1 MNEKELF
8 DKLKEFYMPD
18 LIKSAGIYD
27 SYDCFSNARQLFI
40 ELKCRKSHYE
50 NLMIEQSKYAR
61 LKYEAG
67 ERGMIPTYICSTP
80 QGVWAFDLR
89 LFEPDWKD
97 QTDLP
102 TTTEFENKS
111 RRTKSVGF
119 FPITQGSRLSKIKGE
134 K

>member
-8 DKLKEFYMPD
+8 NKLKQYYLPD
-18 LIKSAGIYD
+18 LVASIAEYS
-27 SYDCFSNARQLFI
+27 SYDCFSPQRQMFI
-40 ELKCRKSHYE
+40 ELKCRTSHYE
-50 NLMIEQSKYAR
+50 NLMIEHSKYAR
-61 LKYEAG
+61 VKYEAG

-102 TTTEFENKS
+102 TTTEFEKKTK
-111 RRTKSVGF
+111 RTNSVGF
-119 FPITQGSRLSKIKGE
+119 IPITMGSRLAKIKC
-134 K
+134 

>member
-8 DKLKEFYMPD
+8 NKLKEFYMPD
-18 LIKSAGIYD
+18 LVKSSGIYD

-40 ELKCRKSHYE
+40 ELKCRHSHYE

-61 LKYEAG
+61 LKYEAA

-80 QGVWAFDLR
+80 QGAWAFDLR
-89 LFEPDWKD
+89 LFEPEWKD

-102 TTTEFENKS
+102 TTTEFKDTS

-119 FPITQGSRLSKIKGE
+119 LPISKGNKLSKFKGD

>member
-8 DKLKEFYMPD
+8 NKLKELYMPD
-18 LIKSAGIYD
+18 LVSSVNAY
-27 SYDCFSNARQLFI
+27 STYDCFSMQKQLFI
-40 ELKCRKSHYE
+40 ELKCRNTHYE

-67 ERGMIPTYICSTP
+67 ERGLVPTYICSTP
-80 QGVWAFDLR
+80 QGVWVFDLR
-89 LFEPDWKD
+89 LFEPVWKD

-102 TTTEFENKS
+102 ISTEFENKAK
-111 RRTKSVGF
+111 RTKSVGF
-119 FPITQGSRLSKIKGE
+119 LPITMGSRLSKIKSI

>member
-1 MNEKELF
+1 MNEKQLF
-8 DKLKEFYMPD
+8 NQIQAFYLPD
-18 LIKSAGIYD
+18 LVASVNLYD
-27 SYDCFSNARQLFI
+27 SYDCFSQRKQLFI
-40 ELKCRKSHYE
+40 ELKCRNSHYE
-50 NLMIEQSKYAR
+50 NLMIEHSKYSR

-89 LFEPDWKD
+89 LFEPQWKD

-102 TTTEFENKS
+102 TTTEFVNRSK
-111 RRTKSVGF
+111 RTKSVGF
-119 FPITQGSRLSKIKGE
+119 LPITVGSKLSKIQGE